1 MVKTKLVTD
10 KVWPAIQAAAEKA
23 RGRKLA
29 AVAYVGVDGA
39 ELLSDF
45 GENDVLVCNMGFAAL
60 RTGATN
66 PEAIEKL
73 LARGVYV
80 FSHDRLHA
88 KVYVLGSV
96 AFVGS
101 ANVSDSAANRLAE
114 AMTRTTEQTLVAD
127 ARRFVRSTCRDALPV
142 TTDFL
147 EIARTVYRRPR
158 GASDAR
164 SSNSDQPDIRLRV
177 EEYIHGEAPD
187 LVEEHYW
194 ENRDVWQAEAGPISK
209 WYMDI
214 SWDNDPRWIRP
225 NDWVLWIYVGTDPPE
240 VLAPMKVLGRVPVG
254 GRSSQIVTWYRAAN
268 RNRLPRN
275 RVEGRV
281 LASAGYR
288 IQPGKII
295 NNAAAVD
302 ALFDLWKLSRHE

>member
-1 MVKTKLVTD
+1 MSTELVTG
-10 KVWPAIQAAAEKA
+10 KVWTAIQAAAEKA
-23 RGRKLA
+23 RGRRLA
-29 AVAYVGVDGA
+29 AVAYIGVDGA

-45 GENDVLVCNMGFAAL
+45 GENDVLVCNMGSAAL
-60 RTGATN
+60 STGATN
-66 PEAIEKL
+66 PEAIERL
-73 LARGVYV
+73 LARGVHVY
-80 FSHDRLHA
+80 SYDRLHA

-96 AFVGS
+96 AFIGS

-114 AMTRTTEQTLVAD
+114 AMTRTTERTLVAD

-142 TTDFL
+142 TMDFV
-147 EIARTVYRRPR
+147 EIARKVYRRPR
-158 GASDAR
+158 GASGAR
-164 SSNSDQPDIRLRV
+164 SSNAGRPDIRLRV
-177 EEYIHGEAPD
+177 EEYVHAEAPD
-187 LVEEHYW
+187 LVEEHFW

-214 SWDNDPRWIRP
+214 SWDNDPRWLRP
-225 NDWVLWIYVGTDPPE
+225 DDWVLWIYVGTDPPE
-240 VLAPMKVLGRVPVG
+240 VLAPMKVLGRVPLG

-268 RNRLPRN
+268 KHRLPRS

-288 IQPGKII
+288 IKPGKII

-302 ALFDLWKLSRHE
+302 ALFDLWKLSPHE